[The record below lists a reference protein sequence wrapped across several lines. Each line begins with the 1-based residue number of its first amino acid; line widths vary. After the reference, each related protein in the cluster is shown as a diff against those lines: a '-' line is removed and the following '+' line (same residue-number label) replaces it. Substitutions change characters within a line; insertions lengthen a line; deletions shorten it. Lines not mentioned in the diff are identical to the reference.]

1 MIGCDFNL
9 NYIIYRK
16 LLIDKDNLYSKNE
29 ENGQKLRHYDVIT
42 LWKINVTKLSIA
54 FSESSQNV
62 LSDRLGK
69 PHIPASK

>member
-16 LLIDKDNLYSKNE
+16 LLNDKDDLYSKNE
-29 ENGQKLRHYDVIT
+29 ENGQKLRNFDVIT
-42 LWKINVTKLSIA
+42 LWKINVTKFSIA
-54 FSESSQNV
+54 FSSQNF

-69 PHIPASK
+69 FLS